1 MYTLKNGYLYK
12 DDKKV
17 FCLGLSYYPSYHK
30 LKVPV
35 PEDGDR
41 IGEMKKD
48 LRGMKDAGFN
58 LVRVAAIGDVFYD
71 KDKNV
76 EVHTEFIDE
85 VLKEAD
91 KVDIATMIR
100 LQGYSMNLSGYDDF
114 LMIGA
119 DGKPMDT
126 SIWYDFIQNC
136 LQHEGI
142 LKDNDAGTAALAKH
156 YKDICNVVCF
166 QTYNEPHYP
175 SGRLFDYHPMCIE
188 AYRKWLV
195 KHNIMTESEAQNY
208 TPPKARPFEPERAC
222 EWINWRRFA
231 SEELSRFLIHS
242 SDIAKSVSGVE
253 TMTCQTTCQIQ
264 HSAANRGVNYYY
276 IAEKMDAVGTTHYLC
291 DTAPEI
297 YLANMHLDMCE
308 SAAALYDK
316 PMWIVEYDA
325 RTNIPLDKFRRETYL
340 AIGSGCAGI
349 MYYQWRGDHVFPNSP
364 EGNGFGLINY
374 DSTPTKNYNNALNV
388 TRLVNS
394 LSDYI
399 INAKKLRDGV
409 ALIYS
414 EHAYLY
420 YDAIDNPG
428 SAKADKEDGLRNTY
442 RAALIETYKA
452 LREENITVD
461 IIRATDLKDNHLNI
475 KLAYTP
481 TFNNLS
487 DDERECIDEFHKNG
501 GIVYAEDLV
510 YHLYPTA
517 FTKYGDTESKYDFTS
532 AYSVHD
538 TLELANVSPNVVKS
552 YSRDLLLETLYGDG
566 YYIICLTNGTNVK
579 KVFENVEIKTRF
591 DFKTAVLYTFEEQ
604 KGIDLECRN
613 NSFIIDK
620 IDDGAFVILK

>member
-12 DDKKV
+12 DNKKV

-91 KVDIATMIR
+91 KIDIATMIR

-142 LKDNDAGTAALAKH
+142 LKDNEAGTAALAKH

-175 SGRLFDYHPMCIE
+175 FDRIFDYHPKCIE

-195 KHNIMTESEAQNY
+195 EHNIMTESEAQSY
-208 TPPKARPFEPERAC
+208 MPPKVRPLEPERAC
-222 EWINWRRFA
+222 EWINWRTFTTEA
-231 SEELSRFLIHS
+231 LSNFLCHS
-242 SDIAKSVSGVE
+242 SEVATNASGIE
-253 TMTCQTTCQIQ
+253 TMTCQTTDPLQ
-264 HSAANRGVNYYY
+264 HDNAGAGVNYYQ

-291 DTAPEI
+291 YTSPEV
-297 YLANMHLDMCE
+297 YLANMHFDMCE

-316 PMWIVEYDA
+316 PMWIVEHDA
-325 RTNIPLDKFRRETYL
+325 RTDIPLDKFRRETYL

-349 MYYQWRGDHVFPNSP
+349 MYYQWRGDYAFPDSP
-364 EGNGFGLINY
+364 TSNTCGLINY
-374 DSTPTKNYNNALNV
+374 DGTPTKNYNNALNV
-388 TRLVNS
+388 AKLLNS

-399 INAKKLRDGV
+399 VNAKKLRDGV
-409 ALIYS
+409 AILYS

-428 SAKADKEDGLRNTY
+428 SSETKWDSKLRNTY
-442 RAALIETYKA
+442 LCKLIDLYKA
-452 LREENITVD
+452 LREECVAVD
-461 IIRATDLKDNHLNI
+461 IIRPCDLKENHL
-475 KLAYTP
+475 KAKVVYTP
-481 TFNNLS
+481 TFYNIS
-487 DDERECIDEFHKNG
+487 KEEQQYVDDFYKDG
-501 GIVYAEDLV
+501 GIVFAEDLV
-510 YHLYPTA
+510 RYNPPCYS
-517 FTKYGDTESKYDFTS
+517 KYGNAHKGKYKCG
-532 AYSVHD
+532 YPIYD
-538 TLELANVSPNVVKS
+538 TLTLAEVLPSVSKS
-552 YSRDLLLETLYGDG
+552 CSRDLLLETLYGDD

-579 KVFENVEIKTRF
+579 KTFENVEIKTRF
-591 DFKTAVLYTFEEQ
+591 DFRTAVLYTFEEQ
-604 KGIDLECRN
+604 KGKQLECSDN
-613 NSFIIDK
+613 TFVIDK
-620 IDDGAFVILK
+620 IDDGAFVILKK